1 MQLKEKV
8 TLPRKIRSRRGTRAT
23 HFCRVQGKRGGE
35 RAVHGAREKH
45 TRVCPLLG
53 LCLSIFIPGLAHNR
67 HVTMLWVNESMHST
81 DGASDAKK

>member
-23 HFCRVQGKRGGE
+23 HFCRVQGKRGGG
-35 RAVHGAREKH
+35 RAIHVAWEKH
-45 TRVCPLLG
+45 TRVCFLLG
-53 LCLSIFIPGLAHNR
+53 LCLSVFIPGLAHNR

-81 DGASDAKK
+81 DGVSGAKE